1 MGKIEIPPKIRTEDF
16 PSEMSETISKLGAI
30 YNNFADQISQAINGN
45 LDYSNLKRQVVNL
58 DITTD
63 ATGKVVNPP
72 TIKYNLGGK
81 IQGINV
87 LSATNLVNSNIYPIS
102 HPFVSFTIN
111 GQFVVVL
118 NVSGLQA
125 SSQYRLVVELIA

>member
-87 LSATNLVNSNIYPIS
+87 LSATNLVYSNIYPIS